1 MADAQTISGAQLCSL
16 TGLTDRRHRQ
26 LAADGYFPSP
36 IKGEYQLTPTLQGM
50 FRYYREQQHRGNDD
64 LATERLR
71 KTRAEANL
79 AEIRLAK
86 ERKHALDKD
95 SVFRCWENILMVI
108 RQKILALPSKVAP
121 RLVYMDDQKVIEDEL
136 EKEVTNALEEL
147 SKPQTYDDATQD
159 EVQEGEEQSSQ
170 TSEATAET

>member
-1 MADAQTISGAQLCSL
+1 
-16 TGLTDRRHRQ
+16 
-26 LAADGYFPSP
+26 
-36 IKGEYQLTPTLQGM
+36 M

-136 EKEVTNALEEL
+136 EKEVTNALE
-147 SKPQTYDDATQD
+147 
-159 EVQEGEEQSSQ
+159 
-170 TSEATAET
+170 